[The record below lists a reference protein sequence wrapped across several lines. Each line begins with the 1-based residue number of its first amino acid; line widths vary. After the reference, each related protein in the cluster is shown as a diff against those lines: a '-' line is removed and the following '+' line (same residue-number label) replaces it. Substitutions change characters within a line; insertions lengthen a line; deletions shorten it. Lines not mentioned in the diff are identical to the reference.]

1 MVEVKFCGLT
11 RPADAG
17 AASRLGASYVGVIL
31 ASGPRLLTT
40 GVAREVLDAARL
52 PRSPMSARRVGVFA
66 SARAEDIGRIAEELD
81 LDVVQLHADPATA
94 DVDGVRAHFAG
105 EVWAVVRLEGTA
117 LPPDAESLASAADA
131 IVLDARAPGA
141 LGGTGRTLDWRG
153 LSGAIAPLRSA
164 ARLVL
169 AGGLTAENVRAAIV
183 TIQPDVVDV
192 SSGVESAPG
201 IKDHARMRA
210 FSQAAGL
217 PSTEQKA

>member
-31 ASGPRLLTT
+31 ASGPRLLTPD
-40 GVAREVLDAARL
+40 VAREVLDAARL
-52 PRSPMSARRVGVFA
+52 PRSPKSARRVGVFA
-66 SARAEDIGRIAEELD
+66 SASADDIASVASHLD
-81 LDVVQLHADPATA
+81 LDVVQLHADPAAA
-94 DVDGVRAHFAG
+94 DVDAVRSRFGG
-105 EVWAVVRLEGTA
+105 EVWAVVRLEGNV
-117 LPPDAESLASAADA
+117 LPPEAESLAVAADA
-131 IVLDARAPGA
+131 IVLDAKVPGA

-169 AGGLTAENVRAAIV
+169 AGGLTPENVRAAIA
-183 TIQPDVVDV
+183 TIHPDVVDV

-201 IKDHARMRA
+201 IKDQVRMRA
-210 FSQAAGL
+210 FSVAAGL
-217 PSTEQKA
+217 SSTEQKV